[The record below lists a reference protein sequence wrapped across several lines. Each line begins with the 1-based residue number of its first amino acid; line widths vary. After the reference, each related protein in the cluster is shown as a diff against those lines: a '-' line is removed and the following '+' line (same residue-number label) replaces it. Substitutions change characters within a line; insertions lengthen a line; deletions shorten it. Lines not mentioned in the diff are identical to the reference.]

1 MAQVESSDGM
11 TMSGFGMSFVCNR
24 FSPLWDL
31 QQLTNAATHQ
41 MEPLLFQSIHDNLE
55 GFV

>member
-11 TMSGFGMSFVCNR
+11 TMSGFGMSFVCNK